1 MTTIVTISN
10 RKGGVG
16 KTTTAVT
23 LAHGLALKGR
33 QVLLVDLDPQGH
45 VCPAL
50 GCPLV
55 EGRYVFDVFTWI
67 ENKMTLGDSVTQA
80 RENLHIVA
88 GNCRTA
94 AVERGLA
101 RTPYPAGWL
110 SDKIRNYRGKRTRI
124 LNADVDYVVVDTGPS
139 VSLLQEAALWAAD
152 LVVIPSAVDYLSSAG
167 IADLAN
173 ALARMQTDGWSGCL
187 LGVLP
192 TFFDEV
198 TRESR
203 HNLEELQDTF
213 GALVLM
219 PIHRATVLRECAA
232 EGRTIWEVDPGGR
245 VAEEYAALVWRVMDA
260 GGA

>member
-45 VCPAL
+45 CCPAL

-55 EGRYVFDVFTWI
+55 EGRYVFDVFTWL

-80 RENLHIVA
+80 RDNLHLVA

-94 AVERGLA
+94 AVERTVI
-101 RTPYPAGWL
+101 RDRWPAGWL
-110 SDKIRNYRGKRTRI
+110 SDKLRNYRQKRTRI
-124 LNADVDYVVVDTGPS
+124 AGTDIDFVVVDTGPS
-139 VSLLQEAALWAAD
+139 VSTLQDAALWAAD
-152 LVVIPSAVDYLSSAG
+152 LVVIPSAVDYLSGTG
-167 IADLAN
+167 IADLFDS
-173 ALARMQTDGWSGCL
+173 LATMQTGGWNGRL

-192 TFFDEV
+192 TFYDEV

-203 HNLEELQDTF
+203 LNLEELRDTF
-213 GALVLM
+213 RGLVL
-219 PIHRATVLRECAA
+219 PHVHRATVLRECAA
-232 EGRTIWEVDPGGR
+232 EGRTIWEVDPRSR
-245 VAEEYAALVWRVMDA
+245 VADEYAALVWRVLDA